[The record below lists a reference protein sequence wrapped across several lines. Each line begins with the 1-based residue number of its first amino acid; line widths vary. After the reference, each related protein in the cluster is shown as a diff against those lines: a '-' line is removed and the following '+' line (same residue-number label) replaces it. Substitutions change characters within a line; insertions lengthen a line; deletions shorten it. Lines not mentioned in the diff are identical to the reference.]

1 MRSFTLIF
9 YFFEDGI
16 FTKWI
21 SAERAYQFQ
30 VAAYTNNK
38 VGTRSTTVVIQTP
51 KALPQAP
58 QVQLEAKLNIDLTTN
73 YVNMKWWL
81 RTETVK
87 QFKITYGKTLR
98 KYDMLT
104 RTKVKLVQSNIRASA
119 FNYLSSGVYYCFK
132 ISAEL
137 KNNLGWTAE
146 AIIWVKTQEG
156 LPSGAPLYLE
166 GVTES
171 ASTIH
176 IKFDEPDPWKQ
187 SGKITGYRIRY
198 KSNKDLNWMYH
209 IYQLKHDE
217 DSIVYRLEKLLAN
230 TR

>member
-1 MRSFTLIF
+1 MIF
-9 YFFEDGI
+9 FVKDGI

-21 SAERAYQFQ
+21 RAERAYQFQ

-38 VGTRSTTVVIQTP
+38 IGTRSTTVVIQTP
-51 KALPQAP
+51 KALPRAP
-58 QVQLEAKLNIDLTTN
+58 QVQLEAKLNIDLTSN

-81 RTETVK
+81 QNKNVK

-104 RTKVKLVQSNIRASA
+104 RTKVKLVQPSFSASA

-137 KNNLGWTAE
+137 KDNMGWTAE
-146 AIIWVKTQEG
+146 AINWVKTLEG

-198 KSNKDLNWMYH
+198 KSNKDFDWLHH
-209 IYQLKHDE
+209 IYQLKRDE
-217 DSIVYRLEKLLAN
+217 DSIVYILEKLLVN